1 VSGSDRDEPK
11 GGAERELAPLRRLGD
26 LARPEWRS
34 LAAGACFLVVA
45 SAMGLAYPQA
55 IRKLLDTALRE
66 EDLGRVDLIALA
78 MLVIF
83 VVQAVAFGMRYYLF
97 TVAGERIVT
106 RLRERVYESIMQQ
119 EIAFF
124 DERRTGELTS
134 RLSSDTTMLRNA
146 VTVDLTLMVREIV
159 LAVGGTALLF
169 VSEPKLALLMLAIVP
184 PGAALAV
191 FMSRSIARLSRDVQ
205 DALGDAGSV
214 AQETISGIRTVRA
227 FTGEASALA
236 SYGRAVQRSF
246 TLSKRRARSTA
257 LLSALTFFCGYAA
270 ISTVIWYGGR
280 LVVSDSMSVGSL
292 VMFVIYSMIV
302 AFSLASIG
310 ERWAAISTARGAAER
325 VFGLMDRRPT
335 VDEGGGARPA
345 SVRGRIELAR
355 VGFAYPTRPA
365 ERVLTDIDLVIEPGE
380 VVALVGPSGS
390 GKSTI
395 ASLIPRF
402 YDPDRGVVRFD
413 DRDVRELDATWLR
426 GQIGIVSQEPILFSD
441 SIALNVRYGRAE
453 ATDAEVEAALR
464 AANALDFVATLGDGA
479 DTQVGERGVQLS
491 AGQKQRIAIARA
503 VLKDPRVLILDEATS
518 ALDAESEHLVQ
529 EALDRLMRGRT
540 TLIIAH
546 RLSTVRGAHRVLVVD
561 GGAIVQQ
568 GSHDE
573 LMQDGD
579 GLYRR
584 LVRRQFAGA

>member
-1 VSGSDRDEPK
+1 
-11 GGAERELAPLRRLGD
+11 
-26 LARPEWRS
+26 
-34 LAAGACFLVVA
+34 
-45 SAMGLAYPQA
+45 
-55 IRKLLDTALRE
+55 
-66 EDLGRVDLIALA
+66 
-78 MLVIF
+78 
-83 VVQAVAFGMRYYLF
+83 
-97 TVAGERIVT
+97 VT
-106 RLRERVYESIMQQ
+106 RLRERVYECIMQQ

-146 VTVDLTLMVREIV
+146 VTVDLTLIVREVV
-159 LAVGGTALLF
+159 LAAGGIALLF
-169 VSEPKLALLMLAIVP
+169 WSEPRLTLLMLAIVP
-184 PGAALAV
+184 PGAVLAV
-191 FMSRSIARLSRDVQ
+191 YMSRRIARLSRDVQ

-214 AQETISGIRTVRA
+214 AQETIAGIRTVRA

-246 TLSKRRARSTA
+246 TLSKHRARSAA
-257 LLSALTFFCGYAA
+257 LLSALTFFSGYAA

-280 LVVSDSMSVGSL
+280 LVVSERMTVGTL

-310 ERWAAISTARGAAER
+310 ERWAAISSARGAAER
-325 VFGLMDRRPT
+325 VFGLIDRRPA

-345 SVRGRIELAR
+345 TVRGRVELCG
-355 VGFAYPTRPA
+355 VGFAYPARPGEA
-365 ERVLTDIDLVIEPGE
+365 VLEDLDLTIEPGE
-380 VVALVGPSGS
+380 IVALVGPSGS

-402 YDPDRGVVRFD
+402 YDPQRGAVRFD
-413 DRDVRELDATWLR
+413 GRDVRELDATWLR
-426 GQIGIVSQEPILFSD
+426 ERIGIVSQEPILFSD
-441 SIALNVRYGRAE
+441 SIAQNVRYGRAD
-453 ATDAEVEAALR
+453 ATDEEVREALR
-464 AANALDFVATLGDGA
+464 AANALDFVTGLGDGL

-491 AGQKQRIAIARA
+491 VGQKQRVAIARA

-529 EALDRLMRGRT
+529 EALDRLLRGRT

-546 RLSTVRGAHRVLVVD
+546 RLSTVRGAQRVLVID

-568 GSHDE
+568 GHHDE
-573 LMQDGD
+573 LMKDEH

>member
-1 VSGSDRDEPK
+1 
-11 GGAERELAPLRRLGD
+11 
-26 LARPEWRS
+26 
-34 LAAGACFLVVA
+34 
-45 SAMGLAYPQA
+45 
-55 IRKLLDTALRE
+55 
-66 EDLGRVDLIALA
+66 
-78 MLVIF
+78 
-83 VVQAVAFGMRYYLF
+83 
-97 TVAGERIVT
+97 
-106 RLRERVYESIMQQ
+106 
-119 EIAFF
+119 
-124 DERRTGELTS
+124 
-134 RLSSDTTMLRNA
+134 
-146 VTVDLTLMVREIV
+146 
-159 LAVGGTALLF
+159 
-169 VSEPKLALLMLAIVP
+169 
-184 PGAALAV
+184 
-191 FMSRSIARLSRDVQ
+191 
-205 DALGDAGSV
+205 
-214 AQETISGIRTVRA
+214 
-227 FTGEASALA
+227 
-236 SYGRAVQRSF
+236 
-246 TLSKRRARSTA
+246 
-257 LLSALTFFCGYAA
+257 
-270 ISTVIWYGGR
+270 
-280 LVVSDSMSVGSL
+280 
-292 VMFVIYSMIV
+292 
-302 AFSLASIG
+302 
-310 ERWAAISTARGAAER
+310 
-325 VFGLMDRRPT
+325 
-335 VDEGGGARPA
+335 
-345 SVRGRIELAR
+345 
-355 VGFAYPTRPA
+355 
-365 ERVLTDIDLVIEPGE
+365 VLTDIDLVIEPGE

-395 ASLIPRF
+395 ASMIPRF